1 MTRARRALAT
11 RYGKSKVTLLR
22 HNPLR
27 HLGLLGRYALRQH
40 FWPLLLGF
48 SLIVFV
54 LIIDVILQ
62 MMDQVLSK
70 GLEFSLALELFVFNL
85 GWIIALAVP
94 MAVLVAVLMAFGRL
108 AASNQI
114 LALKSSGISFMR
126 LLWPVLAAA
135 AVLTVLMILFNDRVL
150 PDWNHRARN
159 IASSLKRRKAALV
172 LKEKEG
178 VFIRDLGPYN
188 LLIRKVDE
196 LTNTLGDIT
205 VYDSGSPGY
214 PTTLHAGSGELEIFE
229 DGRYIRL
236 TLYEGESHRV
246 EADDPERYMRAS
258 FGRQI
263 VHIEDP
269 DRAFSE
275 YRSSYRSDREMD
287 IAAMGRAVDE
297 YRRERD
303 RAVAFMD
310 SSVEA
315 FLEAVRRAPAAGTSW
330 DSLRASDLKEKSS
343 SLAGQLKKRLRH
355 NRNRERRANAYL
367 VEIHKKF
374 SIAVACFVFALLG
387 APLGV
392 LVRAR
397 GAALSVAVSLIFFF
411 AYWAFLIGG
420 EQLADRG
427 YVEPALAMWAPN
439 ILFGLVGALLLR
451 TIALDRPLKLRVFRQ

>member
-1 MTRARRALAT
+1 MTRARRAIAP
-11 RYGKSKVTLLR
+11 RYCESKVTLLR
-22 HNPLR
+22 YSPRR

-40 FWPLLLGF
+40 HWPLLLGF

-54 LIIDVILQ
+54 LIIDVVLQ

-70 GLEFSLALELFVFNL
+70 GLEFGLALELFVFNL

-108 AASNQI
+108 AASNQV

-178 VFIRDLGPYN
+178 VFIRDIGPYN
-188 LLIRKVDE
+188 LLIRKVDK

-214 PTTLHAGSGELEIFE
+214 PTTLHAASGELEIFE

-236 TLYEGESHRV
+236 TLYDGETHRV

-258 FGRQI
+258 FARQI
-263 VHIEDP
+263 VHIEDS

-287 IAAMGRAVDE
+287 IAAMKRAVDE

-303 RAVAFMD
+303 EAVAFMD

-315 FLEAVRRAPAAGTSW
+315 FLEAVRHAPAAGAGE
-330 DSLRASDLKEKSS
+330 DSLAEDLREKSS
-343 SLAGQLKKRLRH
+343 SLVAQLKKQLRH
-355 NRNRERRANAYL
+355 NRTRESRANAYL

-374 SIAVACFVFALLG
+374 SIAVACVVFALLG

-439 ILFGLVGALLLR
+439 ILFGLVGAFLLR
-451 TIALDRPLKLRVFRQ
+451 TIALDRPLKLRVFRR